1 MALYEYFCPYC
12 KKEWE
17 AWHDIEERMN
27 EFCCGKPAKQILSI
41 GAIRPNGIT
50 EEKPKIPK
58 HQSFNS
64 QIYKDGEKKI
74 DQSVPNAIIAEANK
88 KLDKI
93 NSTRGY
99 RADD

>member
-12 KKEWE
+12 KREWE
-17 AWHDIEERMN
+17 AWHVIEEREN
-27 EFCCGKPAKQILSI
+27 EFCCDQKARQIMSL
-41 GAIRPNGIT
+41 GAVRPNGIT
-50 EEKPKIPK
+50 AEMPKIPK
-58 HQSFNS
+58 HQEFKS
-64 QIYKDGEKKI
+64 QIIRDGEKKI